1 MSEICPRCSLP
12 LEICVCQEIA
22 KQDQKIKV
30 SIVKKRFGKIS
41 TIVEGFD
48 VKTDV
53 KQLAKELK
61 RKLACGG
68 TGKDNRIEL
77 QGDHRDRIR
86 DILKKMNYAAVE
98 VA

>member
-1 MSEICPRCSLP
+1 LSEICPRCSLP
-12 LEICVCQEIA
+12 LDICVCQEIA
-22 KQDQKIKV
+22 KQDQRIRV
-30 SIVKKRFGKIS
+30 SVEKKRFGKVS

-48 VKTDV
+48 PKTDV

-61 RKLACGG
+61 HKLACGG

-86 DILKKMNYAAVE
+86 DILKKMNYPVVE
-98 VA
+98 IA